1 MKMFTG
7 IRLRA
12 ITSEDAQYTLAW
24 RNSDEINSSIVG
36 QKRFVSPETE
46 SRWVDM
52 AISDHEGDKAYRFMI
67 IVDGQSAPVGMVY
80 LNRISRVNRTAVT
93 GIMIGDLEHRGK
105 GYASQATILLLD
117 YAFHELGL
125 HSIRANIL
133 SYNEASLKLYMSLGF
148 KEEGCQRDAIFKG
161 GRFHDLLMFSI
172 LEHEFYEQV

>member
-1 MKMFTG
+1 MVNMKMFTG

-67 IVDGQSAPVGMVY
+67 IVD
-80 LNRISRVNRTAVT
+80 
-93 GIMIGDLEHRGK
+93 
-105 GYASQATILLLD
+105 
-117 YAFHELGL
+117 
-125 HSIRANIL
+125 
-133 SYNEASLKLYMSLGF
+133 
-148 KEEGCQRDAIFKG
+148 
-161 GRFHDLLMFSI
+161 
-172 LEHEFYEQV
+172 